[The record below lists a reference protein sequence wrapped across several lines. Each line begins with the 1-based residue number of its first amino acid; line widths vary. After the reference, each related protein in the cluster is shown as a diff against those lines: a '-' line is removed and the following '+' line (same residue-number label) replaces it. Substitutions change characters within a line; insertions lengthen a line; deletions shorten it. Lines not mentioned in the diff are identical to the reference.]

1 MALRDEISEY
11 PYTGVV
17 RRKVEGQGDEEDVDV
32 VIYEGVMDEHM
43 TTDDEG
49 HTLQTA
55 SYVISMPLTKD
66 DKGNYIVPRKGD
78 EISLVRFGETLE
90 FVVDNAEP
98 SQLGG
103 VSVYS
108 TRKAW

>member
-11 PYTGVV
+11 PYMGVV
-17 RRKVEGQGDEEDVDV
+17 RRNVEGQGDEDDVGV
-32 VIYEGVMDEHM
+32 VIYEGVMDEYM
-43 TTDDEG
+43 TTDNEG
-49 HTLQTA
+49 NTLQTA

>member
-11 PYTGVV
+11 PYMGVV
-17 RRKVEGQGDEEDVDV
+17 RRKVEGQGDEDDVDV

-43 TTDDEG
+43 T
-49 HTLQTA
+49 TLQTA

-66 DKGNYIVPRKGD
+66 DKDNYIVPRKGD

>member
-11 PYTGVV
+11 PYTGIV
-17 RRKVEGQGDEEDVDV
+17 RRKVEGQGDEDDVDV

-43 TTDDEG
+43 ATDDDG

-78 EISLVRFGETLE
+78 EISLVRYGETLG

-103 VSVYS
+103 ISVYS